1 MLKFICRR
9 MAALSAG
16 YAASL
21 ENRMVQTT
29 YTFSQSSFII
39 TVFKEKST
47 PPTALMFFTSV
58 HG

>member
-39 TVFKEKST
+39 TGFKEKST
-47 PPTALMFFTSV
+47 PPRPALMF
-58 HG
+58 